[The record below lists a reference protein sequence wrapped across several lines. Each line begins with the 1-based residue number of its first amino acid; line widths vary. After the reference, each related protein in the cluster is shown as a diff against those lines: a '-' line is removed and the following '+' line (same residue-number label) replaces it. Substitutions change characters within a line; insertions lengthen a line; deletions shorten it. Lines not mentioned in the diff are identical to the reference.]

1 MNKMSKT
8 KAKPLY
14 LQLSDNL
21 RDRIR
26 QGEWQVG
33 DRLPSFTEIQKEHGA
48 AIATIQKVYDVLE
61 REGLVE
67 RRARSGI
74 YVSNPVPVQTGQLA
88 YVVPDEGDPSSYAS
102 SAYSMRLLQSAHQ
115 EIAARGY
122 QLALCTPRQLR
133 THPHPIDGCIVQGD
147 LRLVQECA
155 TFGMPMVSLISEQA
169 GIPCVGTDEFA
180 GFKAITGHLLQLGHR
195 RIAALIGSSD
205 TYGKFDLVNPLRV
218 DGYLAALSEKNI
230 EAPKAWSRRVR
241 KIGGDFTYANWRHW
255 SYQEMRRW
263 IREDWEELGCTAIVT
278 QNDSTAIGV
287 IEALRRHGYRV
298 PQDVSVTGYDDSG
311 EDANFN
317 LKLTT
322 MRVPLEEIARTAVQV
337 LDRKLTN
344 SWDETQKVNLPAS
357 LVAGESALPLE
368 GEIQPEMA

>member
-1 MNKMSKT
+1 MNKMS

-67 RRARSGI
+67 RRARSGT
-74 YVSNPVPVQTGQLA
+74 YVSNPAPVQTGLIA
-88 YVVPDEGDPSSYAS
+88 YVVPDEGDPSHYAS
-102 SAYSMRLLQSAHQ
+102 SSYSSRLLHGVHQ
-115 EIAARGY
+115 EIAQRGY
-122 QLALCTPRQLR
+122 QLVLCTPRQLR
-133 THPHPIDGCIVQGD
+133 TNPYPISGCVVQGD
-147 LRLVQECA
+147 LRLVQECVG
-155 TFGMPMVSLISEQA
+155 FGIPMVTLVTKQA
-169 GIPCVGTDEFA
+169 GVPCVGTDEFA
-180 GFKAITGHLLQLGHR
+180 GFKAITKHLLQLGHR
-195 RIAALIGSSD
+195 RIASLIGSTD
-205 TYGKFDLVNPLRV
+205 TYGKFDLINPLRV
-218 DGYLAALSEKNI
+218 EGYFAALTEQNI
-230 EAPKAWSRRVR
+230 EAPKSWSRRVR

-298 PQDVSVTGYDDSG
+298 PQDVSVTGYDAAG

-322 MRVPLEEIARTAVQV
+322 IRVPLEEIARKAVEL
-337 LDRKLTN
+337 LDCKL
-344 SWDETQKVNLPAS
+344 SGSLHDTQKVTLPTE
-357 LVAGESALPLE
+357 LVAGESAVPLE
-368 GEIQPEMA
+368 GGENT

>member
-1 MNKMSKT
+1 MSKMN
-8 KAKPLY
+8 AKPLY

-48 AIATIQKVYDVLE
+48 AIATIQRVYDVLE

-74 YVSNPVPVQTGQLA
+74 YVSNPAPVQTGMLA
-88 YVVPDEGDPSSYAS
+88 FVVPDEGGEDAYSSS
-102 SAYSMRLLQSAHQ
+102 SYSMRLLRSAHQ
-115 EIAARGY
+115 EIAACGY
-122 QLALCTPRQLR
+122 QLTLCTPNQLR
-133 THPHPIDGCIVQGD
+133 SSPFPIDGCIVQGD
-147 LRLVQECA
+147 LKLVKECA
-155 TFGMPMVSLISEQA
+155 TFGIPMVSLISEYP
-169 GIPCVGTDEFA
+169 GIPTVGTDEFS
-180 GFKAITGHLLQLGHR
+180 GFKSVTEHLLQLGHR

-205 TYGKFDLVNPLRV
+205 TFAKSDLITPQRV
-218 DGYLAALSEKNI
+218 QGYHAALAQRNI
-230 EAPKAWSRRVR
+230 HAPKSWVRRIR
-241 KIGGDFTYANWRHW
+241 KTDKEFSYANWRHW

-263 IREDWEELGCTAIVT
+263 LREDWEELGCTAIVT

-287 IEALRRHGYRV
+287 IEALHRHGYRV

-311 EDANFN
+311 EDNHFN

-322 MRVPLEEIARTAVQV
+322 VHVPLESIAKRGVQLLNQMLAQPV
-337 LDRKLTN
+337 RD
-344 SWDETQKVNLPAS
+344 TQKVNLPTHII
-357 LVAGESALPLE
+357 AGESTLPLE
-368 GEIQPEMA
+368 AGSEPE

>member
-1 MNKMSKT
+1 MENMPKT
-8 KAKPLY
+8 SAKPLY

-21 RDRIR
+21 RERIR

-33 DRLPSFTEIQKEHGA
+33 ERLPSFTEIQKEHGA

-61 REGLVE
+61 REGLIE

-74 YVSNPVPVQTGQLA
+74 YVSNPAPAQTGLLA
-88 YVVPDEGDPSSYAS
+88 YVVPDEGDPSHYATS
-102 SAYSMRLLQSAHQ
+102 SYSMRLLHGAHR
-115 EIAARGY
+115 EIAQRGY
-122 QLALCTPRQLR
+122 QLVLCTPRQLR
-133 THPHPIDGCIVQGD
+133 TNPYPISGCIVQGD

-155 TFGMPMVSLISEQA
+155 AFGIPMVTLVSEQT

-180 GFKAITGHLLQLGHR
+180 GFKTITRHVLQMGHR

-205 TYGKFDLVNPLRV
+205 TYGKFDMINPLRV
-218 DGYLAALSEKNI
+218 EGYLAALAEQNI
-230 EAPKAWSRRVR
+230 EAPKSWVRRVR
-241 KIGGDFTYANWRHW
+241 KIDSDFTYANWRHW

-298 PQDVSVTGYDDSG
+298 PQDVSVTGYDASG

-322 MRVPLEEIARTAVQV
+322 MRVPLEEIAHKAVEL
-337 LDRKLTN
+337 LDGKLTG
-344 SWDETQKVNLPAS
+344 SLCGTEKVNLPIQ
-357 LVAGESALPLE
+357 LVAGESAVQLE
-368 GEIQPEMA
+368 GGESA